1 VVSPAQRLH
10 RHRSVLTVDQVLGTS
25 EDNVQAIKVYK
36 KVYVSLR
43 EVSAQRSDPNTQ
55 RLRRGGTREEI
66 ELPGRKV
73 VGLYYYGHPGGR
85 VAVKVS
91 CSILDIDVNRLRV
104 RKGRTRTRRT
114 CPSIGKPRGGL
125 LSPATTPRLD
135 IMLVIVQPNSHPSS
149 RTIPL
154 ASFSLL
160 SSHEPLYNNCYH
172 KTNGRDSHCCRGCDG
187 LRT

>member
-55 RLRRGGTREEI
+55 RLRRGGTGEEI

-73 VGLYYYGHPGGR
+73 VGLHYYGHPGGR

-91 CSILDIDVNRLRV
+91 CSILNIDVNRLRV